1 MNEHG
6 DRLSANENHY
16 LSQLFNRT
24 LLTEL
29 HLCKCT
35 GFYSPSERHAVLYS
49 AMMWGGKKQE
59 DALLHCDSAINTI
72 IPHQSGESSLESRP
86 SCIRDAPAL

>member
-35 GFYSPSERHAVLYS
+35 GFYSLSERHAVLYS
-49 AMMWGGKKQE
+49 AMM
-59 DALLHCDSAINTI
+59 
-72 IPHQSGESSLESRP
+72 
-86 SCIRDAPAL
+86 

>member
-49 AMMWGGKKQE
+49 AMMWGEKNKKM
-59 DALLHCDSAINTI
+59 H
-72 IPHQSGESSLESRP
+72 
-86 SCIRDAPAL
+86 SCIVTVLSIPSSPIKVEKAL